1 MFKKTEKILKAVS
14 TYPFKVF
21 SNRTITRGGPN
32 GEREVT
38 DVILLDNTTTLANA
52 CGLGDV
58 GYRHG
63 IEIKEDG
70 TVTVNTPIAT
80 ENSYK
85 ISDPYDPYANRMF
98 DALDELKRG
107 EHLEAQWD
115 EDSLEDPDS
124 RAMCFMMSKETY
136 KKLYLQIINGLI
148 FVYMDVDI
156 KEKDC
161 ETGFASENILKA
173 VENVAKGAFGIR
185 EVAGVH
191 RQYW

>member
-1 MFKKTEKILKAVS
+1 MYKKTEKILNALD

-21 SNRTITRGGPN
+21 SNKIIARACSN
-32 GEREVT
+32 GEIEVI
-38 DVILLDNTTTLANA
+38 DVIYLDNTTMLANA
-52 CGLGDV
+52 CGLGDI

-85 ISDPYDPYANRMF
+85 ISNPNDPFANRMF
-98 DALDELKRG
+98 DTLDELKRG

-115 EDSLEDPDS
+115 EDALKDPDS

-136 KKLYLQIINGLI
+136 KELYLQIISGLI
-148 FVYMDVDI
+148 FVCMDVNI
-156 KEKDC
+156 KEKDF
-161 ETGFASENILKA
+161 ETGFVSEIIRKA
-173 VENVAKGAFGIR
+173 VQKVAQGAFGIR
-185 EVAGVH
+185 EVTGVH
-191 RQYW
+191 KQYW